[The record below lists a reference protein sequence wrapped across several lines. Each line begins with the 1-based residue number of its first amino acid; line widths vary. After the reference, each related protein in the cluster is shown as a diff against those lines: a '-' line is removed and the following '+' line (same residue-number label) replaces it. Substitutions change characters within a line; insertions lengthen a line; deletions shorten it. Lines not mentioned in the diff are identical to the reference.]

1 MRRAAFCLLILAA
14 LNAFGAV
21 TEEPFIYRVERG
33 DTLIGISKHLLAKP
47 AEWRRVQELNRI
59 RNPRR
64 IPVGTDI
71 RIPVAWMRVV
81 PESARVLAVSGRAQ
95 SAGQAL
101 DAGAMLREGSIVTTS
116 ADGHVTIALPD
127 ASELTLGPDSQLQLA
142 ILRRFADTNV
152 RDISFIV
159 ERGRADTRA
168 VTRKPSTAGRFEIRS
183 RVAAAAVRGTDFRVA
198 MEEDAA
204 RAEVLSGTVAFRGLA
219 TGAEVALQPG
229 FGSLIRGSAQPLAP
243 RRLLP
248 APDVTD
254 LPELLERTVI
264 VFDLRA
270 LPGAQAWRAQ
280 IANDREFRDVLA
292 EAHSDLPA
300 VRFDKLDDGDY
311 WLRVR
316 GVDAEGLEGLD
327 AYHRFTLKAR
337 PEPPFPSTPAAGAK
351 LPAGPV
357 MFRWSEPVDAARYRI
372 QIARDA
378 KFSVIARDEDNLMG
392 SSYQADLEAGEYWWR
407 IQSIR
412 ADGDRGPFS
421 DAQAFEL
428 RPLPPDPNPAALDED
443 ELRFSWSALP
453 GQTFL
458 FQFSPDPQFARI
470 EFERNLNEPRIVLKR
485 PAPGTYYMR
494 VRATDRDGYVGP
506 FTTVQRIEVPPA
518 PTRPWW
524 LLFLLL
530 IPLL

>member
-1 MRRAAFCLLILAA
+1 
-14 LNAFGAV
+14 
-21 TEEPFIYRVERG
+21 
-33 DTLIGISKHLLAKP
+33 
-47 AEWRRVQELNRI
+47 
-59 RNPRR
+59 
-64 IPVGTDI
+64 
-71 RIPVAWMRVV
+71 
-81 PESARVLAVSGRAQ
+81 
-95 SAGQAL
+95 
-101 DAGAMLREGSIVTTS
+101 
-116 ADGHVTIALPD
+116 
-127 ASELTLGPDSQLQLA
+127 
-142 ILRRFADTNV
+142 
-152 RDISFIV
+152 
-159 ERGRADTRA
+159 
-168 VTRKPSTAGRFEIRS
+168 
-183 RVAAAAVRGTDFRVA
+183 

-219 TGAEVALQPG
+219 AGGEVALQPG
-229 FGSLIRGSAQPLAP
+229 FGSLVRGSAQPIEP

-254 LPELLERTVI
+254 LPGLLERTVV

-280 IANDREFRDVLA
+280 IATDREFRDVLA
-292 EAHSDLPA
+292 EAQTDLPT

-316 GVDAEGLEGLD
+316 GIDAEGLEGLD
-327 AYHRFTLKAR
+327 AYHRFRLKAR
-337 PEPPFPSTPAAGAK
+337 PEPPFPSAPAADAK
-351 LPAGPV
+351 LPAGRV
-357 MFRWSEPVDAARYRI
+357 VFRWSEPVDAARYRI

-378 KFSVIARDEDNLMG
+378 KFSIITRDEDNLTG
-392 SSYQADLEAGEYWWR
+392 SSYQTPGDLEAGEYWWR
-407 IQSIR
+407 IRSIR

-421 DAQAFEL
+421 DVQAFEL
-428 RPLPPDPNPAALDED
+428 RPLPPDPNPPALDND

-470 EFERNLNEPRIVLKR
+470 ESERNLTEPRIVLER

-506 FTTVQRIEVPPA
+506 FTTVQRIEVPPG